1 MRTRGSF
8 QNDVATTDGAGVKFR
23 RDMRQTVFSLIPVG
37 MLLLILVVLSA
48 VVPYFLS
55 INNFVSIL
63 MQCAPLGLMAI
74 GMTVVFI
81 TGGMDMSV
89 PSLMSFSA
97 VIGAIFMRSGGSPV
111 LACVIMILVALA
123 GGCLNGFA
131 VAYLRMIPFVVTLST
146 MAVFSGASIW
156 VTNGMSVTGI
166 PRGFITTVMHDIW
179 IFPAPVLVLV
189 VFAIVVHLFMTR
201 SLYGRWLYAVGINI
215 RAAHV
220 SRVPT
225 QKVLFGSYVF
235 SGLAAGLAA
244 IVTTAW
250 LGTAGGTI
258 GAESVVLDV
267 MSSAILGGVSIYGGA
282 GTALGAFVGS
292 IFVKLISN
300 TLNFLQASYYMTLV
314 VKGIVV
320 VAFVA
325 LDARFRRR

>member
-1 MRTRGSF
+1 MRTAGSSR
-8 QNDVATTDGAGVKFR
+8 TTTAEQKVTLR
-23 RDMRQTVFSLIPVG
+23 RDASQILSLIPVG

-55 INNFVSIL
+55 VNNFVSIL
-63 MQCAPLGLMAI
+63 MQCSSLGLMAI
-74 GMTVVFI
+74 GLTAVLI
-81 TGGMDMSV
+81 TGGMDLSV
-89 PSLMSFSA
+89 PALMSFSA

-111 LACVIMILVALA
+111 LACILMVAVGTA

-146 MAVFSGASIW
+146 MAVFGGASIW

-179 IFPAPVLVLV
+179 IFPAPVVVLIV
-189 VFAIVVHLFMTR
+189 VSIVVHLFMTR
-201 SLYGRWLYAVGINI
+201 SLYGRWLYAVGTNI
-215 RAAHV
+215 RAARV

-225 QKVLFGSYVF
+225 QQVLFGAYVF
-235 SGLAAGLAA
+235 SGFIAGLAA

-258 GAESVVLDV
+258 GSEGVVLDM
-267 MSSAILGGVSIYGGA
+267 MSSAVLGGVSIYGGA
-282 GTALGAFVGS
+282 GTALGAFVGT

-300 TLNFLQASYYMTLV
+300 TLNFLQASYYVTLV
-314 VKGIVV
+314 VKGIVIV
-320 VAFVA
+320 GFVA
-325 LDARFRRR
+325 IDSWFRRR